1 MSKQPVG
8 PTDEHEAVLRCQ
20 AGEPDAFR
28 YLVERYGDTLHGTA
42 YLMTRDR
49 AAADDAV
56 QDAFI
61 DAWRGMPGFRPDR
74 PVKPWLVRIL
84 VNRVLALQRRRSL
97 PEVPI
102 EDASEPGAVDPA
114 MAGVDARD
122 AVRRGLE
129 TLTAEQRRVVVL
141 RFFAELS
148 VPEIAGVLGWREGT
162 VKSRLHRA
170 LSDLREVVGGMR

>member
-1 MSKQPVG
+1 MNEEPMG
-8 PTDEHEAVLRCQ
+8 PTDEQEAVRRAQ

-42 YLMTRDR
+42 YLMTQNA

-61 DAWRGMPGFRPDR
+61 DAWRGVRGFRLGA

-97 PEVPI
+97 PTVVI
-102 EDASEPGAVDPA
+102 EDVSEPGAEDPA
-114 MAGVDARD
+114 EAQVDAAD
-122 AVRRGLE
+122 AVGRGLAA
-129 TLTAEQRRVVVL
+129 LSAEHRRVVVL
-141 RFFAELS
+141 RYYGELT

-170 LSDLREVVGGMR
+170 LAQLREVVGERS